1 MDDPLLIVDD
11 KCQEGPEKRETDQ
24 MTEELRK

>member
-1 MDDPLLIVDD
+1 MAKILIVDD